1 VAEMA
6 LRVSRG
12 VLRSV
17 VAAVLVSALVT
28 SIGAGE
34 GVVGSSA
41 AEVFDSAC
49 PSPVPGVGTLP
60 RNVHQV
66 VTVEAPSM
74 TSTVAS
80 VSLWSR
86 TGTCF
91 VRVDGPWTSSIGR
104 SGLSSHKVEGDG
116 TTPTG
121 EYSIGPVMYGIAP
134 NPGVAYQYHRVVC
147 GDWWDEAPSS
157 PMYNRFVHVPCGSA
171 PPFGGDSEALWRV
184 VPQYDY
190 FAVVDYNAA
199 PIVPGRGSAIF
210 VHETTGV
217 PTAGCVALRT
227 GALLTLLRWLRP
239 VDHPMIVIGV
249 DGSGRG

>member
-1 VAEMA
+1 MA
-6 LRVSRG
+6 LRAGRD
-12 VLRSV
+12 VLRTLI
-17 VAAVLVSALVT
+17 AAVLLSGLVT
-28 SIGAGE
+28 GIGAGE

-41 AEVFDSAC
+41 AEIFDSAC
-49 PSPVPGVGTLP
+49 PSAIPGVGTLP

-66 VTVEAPSM
+66 VTVEAPSV

-86 TGTCF
+86 VGTCF
-91 VRVDGPWTSSIGR
+91 VRVDGPWTASIGS
-104 SGLSSHKVEGDG
+104 SGLSSHKVEGDA
-116 TTPTG
+116 TTPIG

-134 NPGVAYQYHRVVC
+134 NPGVAYEYHRLVC

-157 PMYNRFVHVPCGSA
+157 PMYNRFVHVPCGTA

-239 VDHPMIVIGV
+239 VDDPRIVIGV
-249 DGSGRG
+249 EGSGRA

>member
-1 VAEMA
+1 MA

-17 VAAVLVSALVT
+17 IAAVLVSALVT

>member
-1 VAEMA
+1 MA
-6 LRVSRG
+6 LRGRRD
-12 VLRSV
+12 VLRALL
-17 VAAVLVSALVT
+17 AAVLMSALVT
-28 SIGAGE
+28 WIGAAE
-34 GVVGSSA
+34 GVVGTSA

-49 PSPVPGVGTLP
+49 PSPTPGVGTPP

-74 TSTVAS
+74 SSTVAS

-86 TGTCF
+86 MGTCF

-116 TTPTG
+116 TTPIG

-134 NPGVAYQYHRVVC
+134 NPAVAYQYHQVVC

-157 PMYNRFVHVPCGSA
+157 PMYNHFVHVPCGTA

-190 FAVVDYNAA
+190 FAVIDYNAA

-227 GALLTLLRWLRP
+227 GALLTVLRWLRP

-249 DGSGRG
+249 EGSGRG

>member
-1 VAEMA
+1 MA

-17 VAAVLVSALVT
+17 IAAVLVSALVT

-49 PSPVPGVGTLP
+49 PSPIPGVGTLP